1 MPSRTIAAPHD
12 PSRTVVHHADFLSHL
27 ATQGVL
33 NPGVKRPAPLSVE
46 QHAAHRSKMENVLY
60 IKPKYA
66 AETEIN
72 VAGIFGKWKRFVA
85 LTYQPLPLTRLTLST

>member
-1 MPSRTIAAPHD
+1 MPSKTI
-12 PSRTVVHHADFLSHL
+12 SSTTVVHHVDFLGHL
-27 ATQGVL
+27 AAQAVL

-46 QHAAHRSKMENVLY
+46 QHAAHRRQMENVVY

-72 VAGIFGKWKRFVA
+72 IGGIFGKWKRFVT
-85 LTYQPLPLTRLTLST
+85 LTYQPLPLTRLTLWT